1 MKLTKILA
9 LILALAMVL
18 SLGAFASGEP
28 SGDPPASGEASD
40 ASGEAKSVEE
50 AYVDYIREWLQN
62 ELLHNDQM
70 TQEQID
76 NEYMPLIEAGDYTS
90 WPVSYLYDGWLE
102 TGTAMTF
109 EEFAAQY
116 QPAAGGD
123 VTWADYQDWI
133 ISLLPDICP
142 APEAVA
148 EIIRATNSWD
158 EIDMSGPWEKIVGEE
173 YFNCSTWPEF
183 EASGGVGTYN
193 ADYEDLPLEDAPAA
207 SGEAS

>member
-9 LILALAMVL
+9 LILALAMAL

-28 SGDPPASGEASD
+28 SGEASGSGEASD

-50 AYVDYIREWLQN
+50 AYIDYIRDWLQN

-90 WPVSYLYDGWLE
+90 WPASYLYDGWLN
-102 TGTAMTF
+102 TGVAMTF

-116 QPAAGGD
+116 KPAGGG
-123 VTWADYQDWI
+123 VTWADYQEWI

-183 EASGGVGTYN
+183 QANGGVGTYN
-193 ADYEDLPLEDAPAA
+193 ADYEDLPLEGAP
-207 SGEAS
+207 S